1 MDQIGIFILD
11 NINEFKEDELQAGEI
26 QNGIQI
32 GMNLDEMCKIL
43 FNVIDIQ
50 KVVDLK
56 LFNNNLRISDKTII
70 SFVYNGRKCKISEN
84 FDYQCYYFCIKILP
98 I

>member
-11 NINEFKEDELQAGEI
+11 NINEFKEDELQAGEL

-56 LFNNNLRISDKTII
+56 LFNNNLRI
-70 SFVYNGRKCKISEN
+70 
-84 FDYQCYYFCIKILP
+84 
-98 I
+98 